1 MPFSDNKQ
9 QRSIWL
15 TGVIKGELLIAGHSS
30 SASLASPA
38 SLPLGDGRW
47 TDVPSRHQV
56 FSCDGEHFESIAH
69 RSDDWTAGGRYKLG
83 KKPKF

>member
-1 MPFSDNKQ
+1 MPISDNKR

-15 TGVIKGELLIAGHSS
+15 TGVIIGELLIAGYSS

-47 TDVPSRHQV
+47 TDVPARHHV
-56 FSCDGEHFESIAH
+56 FSCDGENFESVAQ

-83 KKPKF
+83 KKSTF